1 MKALLKSRL
10 KAYQEVE
17 VGGSS
22 ELLKQ
27 VEDGEGENCVL
38 GRLEPEQLNMTASRF
53 SCQLSSAMK
62 CLAVIRELRDI
73 LSIYRNSMV
82 NNTSPLSTRR

>member
-1 MKALLKSRL
+1 LKALLKSRL

-38 GRLEPEQLNMTASRF
+38 GRLEPEHDSKSL
-53 SCQLSSAMK
+53 L
-62 CLAVIRELRDI
+62 LPAVISNEIFD
-73 LSIYRNSMV
+73 
-82 NNTSPLSTRR
+82 